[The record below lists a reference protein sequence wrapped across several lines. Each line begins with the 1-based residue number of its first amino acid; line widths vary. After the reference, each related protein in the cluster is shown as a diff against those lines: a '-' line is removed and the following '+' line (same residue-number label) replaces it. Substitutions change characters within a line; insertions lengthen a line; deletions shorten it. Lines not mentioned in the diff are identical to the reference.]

1 MEKYEEMNITDII
14 NLAKYNP
21 SEYLACLRQGM
32 FSGQLNSYFVDLYK
46 HFMRTELREGI
57 KIGDVYSLLSVD
69 PNFNAE
75 LIYAPWARNN
85 FIEMLNNYSEG
96 PLALDIQLG
105 GGCNLKCWY
114 CDSSGCRHYVNAV
127 DLKIIRRLIEKGS
140 IKQIY
145 ICGLGEP
152 TEKSN
157 ISKLKEIILMA
168 EAYGIKVSMYTNIL
182 NMDNDLFEHLRK
194 GTLNVLYKHDTNV
207 INSMKEI
214 YRCSSEFAQI
224 ISEHMERIKECVRYD
239 DETRTTNIGA
249 SIVPTKINVEEIP
262 GIIETCF
269 ENHIYPLP
277 LDLEKAGE
285 ATDEKVYTE
294 LKLDENSLL
303 RIKNIMRGHHIHKVD
318 MCPATPL
325 SAHITNLNFAVTSK
339 TTGSS
344 CAWSSLK
351 NPEYKAITFL
361 ADGTDD
367 VWDKINFEREKKLPY
382 NINPWL
388 AELKSLGVAQN
399 VIDSIKK
406 SPTDVIKYLGILC
419 YAQLLPEE
427 DGDVL
432 GGCGGETREI
442 QKVLSLSALD
452 SYGRRG
458 LNCVQHF

>member
-1 MEKYEEMNITDII
+1 
-14 NLAKYNP
+14 
-21 SEYLACLRQGM
+21 
-32 FSGQLNSYFVDLYK
+32 
-46 HFMRTELREGI
+46 
-57 KIGDVYSLLSVD
+57 
-69 PNFNAE
+69 
-75 LIYAPWARNN
+75 
-85 FIEMLNNYSEG
+85 
-96 PLALDIQLG
+96 
-105 GGCNLKCWY
+105 
-114 CDSSGCRHYVNAV
+114 
-127 DLKIIRRLIEKGS
+127 
-140 IKQIY
+140 
-145 ICGLGEP
+145 
-152 TEKSN
+152 
-157 ISKLKEIILMA
+157 
-168 EAYGIKVSMYTNIL
+168 
-182 NMDNDLFEHLRK
+182 
-194 GTLNVLYKHDTNV
+194 
-207 INSMKEI
+207 
-214 YRCSSEFAQI
+214 
-224 ISEHMERIKECVRYD
+224 
-239 DETRTTNIGA
+239 
-249 SIVPTKINVEEIP
+249 
-262 GIIETCF
+262 
-269 ENHIYPLP
+269 
-277 LDLEKAGE
+277 
-285 ATDEKVYTE
+285 
-294 LKLDENSLL
+294 
-303 RIKNIMRGHHIHKVD
+303 MRGHHIHKVD
-318 MCPATPL
+318 MCPAVPL